1 MGITPEMP
9 AAGVQRDELQRRM
22 RDLLAFAGLFSLW
35 PGRDA
40 LGVAETYAA
49 AAASTLDL
57 DLFCLRVHLAPGS
70 TVSHVIRGADRSA
83 HGSLQQMAEALQ
95 PWLDMETLAPGTS
108 ILDPMS
114 GAEVRVSRAR
124 MGLGGEDGVILAGSR
139 RPGFP
144 NDFERLL
151 LSLGANQVSAALK
164 ERRLM
169 AESEERFR
177 ARADTAPVMLWTAG
191 PDRLF
196 DWFNQPWLDFTG
208 STLVQ
213 QVGQGWMDGVHPDD
227 HERWLAAYLDAV
239 EHRRAFEEEF
249 RLRRQDGAF
258 RSIVCRGVPRR
269 EPDGSLAGYIGSAVD
284 ITERKAA
291 EQEMR
296 NFVSLVG
303 QSADFIGMTSMDGRV
318 LFLNP
323 AGRALV
329 GLEGEGD
336 IGLADL
342 VHGED
347 EAVGRRVL
355 ASTGTDGQWAGEM
368 RFRHLKTG
376 GEIPVWCTLFV
387 LRDDSARPI
396 CLATVARDLTAQK
409 SVEAYLRR
417 QDRLKDE
424 FLATLSHEL
433 RSPLNAI
440 VGWAHMLGNEV
451 TPEETRRKAAA
462 TILRN
467 ANALGQIVSDV
478 LDVSRIIA
486 GKLVLNL
493 AEVDLA
499 GVLEAALDTV
509 HPAAD
514 AGGVELCRALQPGPR
529 GFQGDA
535 DRLQQVV
542 WNLLLNAIKFCPRR
556 GQVMLRLESA
566 GAGVRIVVEDDGPG
580 IDPQL
585 LPHIFER
592 FRQGNS
598 STTRRHG
605 GLGLGLAIV
614 RHLTELHGGTVEAA
628 NRREGTGAV
637 FTVTL
642 PVEGARASAGR
653 QDAAVTVLPE
663 NAWGEAAPRL
673 DGLTV
678 LVVDDDEDARELA
691 QMALESRGA
700 RTLSAASAAEGL
712 RVLADLLPD
721 VLLTDI
727 GMPDEDGY
735 EFLRRVRQLSPEA
748 GGLIPAA
755 VVTAY
760 AGEGNR
766 RSALRSGFHAFIAK
780 PAHPAE
786 LVATVAQLAARAAG
800 QAFQREPT

>member
-1 MGITPEMP
+1 MGVTREMP
-9 AAGVQRDELQRRM
+9 AADVQRDELQRRM

-57 DLFCLRVHLAPGS
+57 DLFCLRVHLAPS
-70 TVSHVIRGADRSA
+70 PTVSHVIRGTSCPA
-83 HGSLQQMAEALQ
+83 HGSLQQVAVALQ

-164 ERRLM
+164 ERQLM

-196 DWFNQPWLDFTG
+196 DWFNQPWLEFTG

-227 HERWLAAYLDAV
+227 HERWLAGYLDAV
-239 EHRRAFEEEF
+239 EHRRAFEEEY
-249 RLRRQDGAF
+249 RLRRHDGAF
-258 RSIVCRGVPRR
+258 RSIVCRGVPREER
-269 EPDGSLAGYIGSAVD
+269 DGSFAGYIGSAVD
-284 ITERKAA
+284 VTERKAA

-329 GLEGEGD
+329 GLEGDD
-336 IGLADL
+336 IGLVEL
-342 VHGED
+342 LRGED
-347 EAVGRRVL
+347 EGMGRKAL
-355 ASTGTDGQWAGEM
+355 AATGADGQWAGEL

-376 GEIPVWCTLFV
+376 DEIPVWCTVFV

-396 CLATVARDLTAQK
+396 CLATVARDLTSQK

-440 VGWAHMLGNEV
+440 VGWAHILGNKDS
-451 TPEETRRKAAA
+451 PEETRRKASA

-467 ANALGQIVSDV
+467 ANALVQIVSDV

-486 GKLVLNL
+486 GKLDLNL
-493 AEVDLA
+493 AQVDLA
-499 GVLEAALDTV
+499 AVLEAALDTV
-509 HPAAD
+509 QPAAD
-514 AGGVELCRALQPGPR
+514 AGGVELRRALQPAPR

-542 WNLLLNAIKFCPRR
+542 WNLLLNAIKFSLRG
-556 GQVMLRLESA
+556 GQVMLRLES
-566 GAGVRIVVEDDGPG
+566 GGDDVRIVVEDDGPG
-580 IDPQL
+580 IDPEL

-628 NRREGTGAV
+628 NRHQGTGAV

-642 PVEGARASAGR
+642 PSEGARASEGRPDAPVAGLR
-653 QDAAVTVLPE
+653 E
-663 NAWGEAAPRL
+663 NASGEAAPRL

-678 LVVDDDEDARELA
+678 LVVDDDADARELVR
-691 QMALESRGA
+691 MALESRGA
-700 RTLSAASAAEGL
+700 RILSAASVGEGL
-712 RVLADLLPD
+712 RVLADRLPD
-721 VLLTDI
+721 VLLTDL
-727 GMPDEDGY
+727 GMPDQDGY
-735 EFLRRVRQLSPEA
+735 EFLRRVRQLPPDE

-760 AGEGNR
+760 AGEGDR
-766 RSALRSGFHAFIAK
+766 RSALRSGFQAFIAK
-780 PAHPAE
+780 PALPAE
-786 LVATVAQLAARAAG
+786 LVATVAQLAARGSERAH
-800 QAFQREPT
+800 

>member
-1 MGITPEMP
+1 MGGNQPTDS
-9 AAGVQRDELQRRM
+9 ADVQRAELQRRM
-22 RDLLAFAGLFSLW
+22 GDLLAFAGLFSLW

-40 LGVAETYAA
+40 LGVAETYASA
-49 AAASTLDL
+49 AAGTLDL
-57 DLFCLRVHLAPGS
+57 DFFCLRVHLAPGS
-70 TVSHVIRGADRSA
+70 TVSHVIRT
-83 HGSLQQMAEALQ
+83 GSGPAPASPQQVAAALQ
-95 PWLDMETLAPGTS
+95 PWLDMETLAPGTA
-108 ILDPMS
+108 IADPIR
-114 GAEVRVSRAR
+114 GGEVRVSRAR
-124 MGLGGEDGVILAGSR
+124 MGLRGEDGVILAGSR
-139 RPGFP
+139 RSGFP

-151 LSLGANQVSAALK
+151 LNLGANQVSAALK

-177 ARADTAPVMLWTAG
+177 ARADTAPVMLWTTG
-191 PDRLF
+191 PDKLF
-196 DWFNQPWLDFTG
+196 DWFNRPWLAFTG

-213 QVGQGWMDGVHPDD
+213 QTGRGWMDALHPDD

-239 EHRRAFEEEF
+239 DHRRPFEEEY
-249 RLRRQDGAF
+249 RLRRHDGAF
-258 RSIVCRGVPRR
+258 RSIVCRGVPRD
-269 EPDGSLAGYIGSAVD
+269 EADGSFAGYIGSAID

-303 QSADFIGMTSMDGRV
+303 QSADFVGMTAMDGRV

-329 GLEGEGD
+329 GLEGDD
-336 IGLADL
+336 IGLVEL
-342 VHGED
+342 LPGED
-347 EAVGRRVL
+347 EAIGRKAL
-355 ASTGTDGQWAGEM
+355 AATATDGQWAGEL

-376 GEIPVWCTLFV
+376 HEIPVWCTLFV

-396 CLATVARDLTAQK
+396 CLATVTRDLTSQK

-440 VGWAHMLGNEV
+440 VGWAHILGKEAA
-451 TPEETRRKAAA
+451 PEETRHKAAA
-462 TILRN
+462 IILRN
-467 ANALGQIVSDV
+467 AHALGQIVSDI

-499 GVLEAALDTV
+499 AVLEAALDTV
-509 HPAAD
+509 HPAAEV
-514 AGGVELCRALQPGPR
+514 GGVELRRALPPGPR
-529 GFQGDA
+529 GFHGDA

-542 WNLLLNAIKFCPRR
+542 WNLLLNAIKFSPR
-556 GQVMLRLESA
+556 GAHVMLRLESA
-566 GAGVRIVVEDDGPG
+566 GGEVRIVVEDEGPG

-585 LPHIFER
+585 LPHVFER

-598 STTRRHG
+598 STTRQHG

-614 RHLTELHGGTVEAA
+614 RRLTELHGGTVNAA
-628 NRREGTGAV
+628 NRDQGTGAV

-642 PVEGARASAGR
+642 PSAGACASDGP
-653 QDAAVTVLPE
+653 QDAAGTLLRQ
-663 NAWGEAAPRL
+663 NAWREDAPRL

-678 LVVDDDEDARELA
+678 LVVDDDADARELVK
-691 QMALESRGA
+691 MALESCGA

-712 RVLADLLPD
+712 RLLADRRPDILLS
-721 VLLTDI
+721 DI
-727 GMPDEDGY
+727 GMPDEDGH
-735 EFLRRVRQLSPEA
+735 EFLRRVRQLSPDQ

-760 AGEGNR
+760 AAEGDR
-766 RSALRSGFHAFIAK
+766 RSALGSGFQAFIAK

-786 LVATVAQLAARAAG
+786 LVAIVAQLAARESERAH
-800 QAFQREPT
+800 